1 MFIFYRRRKRY
12 GFNFFRCDKLSCCCT
27 ILSGS
32 LFAVVRVLLSILHI
46 CSYFIID
53 MSAMDL
59 TSFRVTN
66 YVAAAPYVL
75 AVCLKLYIS
84 FRPFSI
90 YRVFRF
96 YRRECYGINVL
107 PSDKLSYCCTI
118 SCACMFALTDITV
131 FSIINFPSGISRCD
145 DKVFLVTN
153 AECTILRHEIT
164 LRLFSCCGVI
174 LS

>member
-1 MFIFYRRRKRY
+1 MLLLHHT
-12 GFNFFRCDKLSCCCT
+12 CWLSVCGRTCLAEHSVYT
-27 ILSGS
+27 G
-32 LFAVVRVLLSILHI
+32 

-164 LRLFSCCGVI
+164 LRHFSCCGMI
-174 LS
+174 LSYAHMGRRIQGFGGDTSVK